1 MKWFSVQTVLQIKAE
16 DKYGYPDPTPTEM
29 NHVNIWQLNNIYLD
43 VDVNINASYNLY
55 MFQLRMS
62 DISTVSI
69 DWRMLT
75 NARPKTKSDSEFYTK

>member
-1 MKWFSVQTVLQIKAE
+1 MKWFSLQTVLQIKAE

-29 NHVNIWQLNNIYLD
+29 NHVKLTFKQYLD
-43 VDVNINASYNLY
+43 ININATYNLY

>member
-1 MKWFSVQTVLQIKAE
+1 
-16 DKYGYPDPTPTEM
+16 
-29 NHVNIWQLNNIYLD
+29 
-43 VDVNINASYNLY
+43 